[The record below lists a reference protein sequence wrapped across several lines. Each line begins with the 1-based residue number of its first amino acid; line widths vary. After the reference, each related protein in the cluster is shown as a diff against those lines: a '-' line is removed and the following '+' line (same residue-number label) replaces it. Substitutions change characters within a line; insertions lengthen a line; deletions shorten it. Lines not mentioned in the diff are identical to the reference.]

1 MWSLQH
7 GKDQMALVAE
17 LLSMAAAGRLQPAEP
32 AVYPLDQ
39 VAVALDDLLARRVV
53 GKVALIP

>member
-7 GKDQMALVAE
+7 AVDQMALVAE
-17 LLSMAAAGRLQPAEP
+17 LLTMVAAGRVQPAEP
-32 AVYPLDQ
+32 AVYPLDK